1 MRPIRPSI
9 VVMTS
14 CVIGRAPAKAG
25 AQDHTRRARNSGF
38 LLSQE
43 HERASLSLP
52 RQLAADD
59 HAHHMVG
66 AFEDRM
72 DGQIPPDALELVKTA
87 RESCRAR
94 LWQYVYIS
102 LVAVAINTTVDTST
116 SEN

>member
-1 MRPIRPSI
+1 MRPIRPSN

-59 HAHHMVG
+59 HAHHLVG

-72 DGQIPPDALELVKTA
+72 DAQITRSE
-87 RESCRAR
+87 EH
-94 LWQYVYIS
+94 
-102 LVAVAINTTVDTST
+102 T
-116 SEN
+116 SELQSLMRISYALFCLNKKNKTNST

>member
-1 MRPIRPSI
+1 
-9 VVMTS
+9 MTS

-59 HAHHMVG
+59 HAHHLVG

-72 DGQIPPDALELVKTA
+72 DAQITPEALDRVIH
-87 RESCRAR
+87 
-94 LWQYVYIS
+94 QI
-102 LVAVAINTTVDTST
+102 AVAAVKLERAIDRKST
-116 SEN
+116 RMKSSH

>member
-1 MRPIRPSI
+1 MARHISVLSACSAFGRLSRMRPIRPSI

-59 HAHHMVG
+59 HAHHLVG

-72 DGQIPPDALELVKTA
+72 DEIGRAA
-87 RESCRAR
+87 CRERVCP
-94 LWQYVYIS
+94 YG
-102 LVAVAINTTVDTST
+102 
-116 SEN
+116 